1 MQRIVVLALAIVAPA
16 CGSSDVTIE
25 EVQAEVFTPS
35 CTFSRC
41 HVGATPAGQL
51 ALDVDAKNQLVGVTS
66 VQMPDTLRVAAGAPD
81 SSYLLDKILGRN
93 LADQTTLMPPSA
105 ALEPERIELVRDWIV
120 TEGRNPG

>member
-1 MQRIVVLALAIVAPA
+1 MQRNLVLVLALMAPA

-25 EVQAEVFTPS
+25 QVQAEVFTPS

-51 ALDVDAKNQLVGVTS
+51 ALDADSRTQLVGVSS
-66 VQMPDTLRVAAGAPD
+66 VQRPDTLRVAAGAPD

-105 ALEPERIELVRDWIV
+105 ALEPERIELVRDWIA